1 MEPQLK
7 TDLSKFNND
16 WYKKGGSSVKRISW
30 YIFVFFF
37 VCLDALAPTGLNFTH
52 NDLIVPCLGVIK
64 HCN

>member
-30 YIFVFFF
+30 YILNAIFLIMHFLLCLLNVFY
-37 VCLDALAPTGLNFTH
+37 
-52 NDLIVPCLGVIK
+52 
-64 HCN
+64 